1 MKRKFYSV
9 SRTLLPVSALVLGL
23 GLTACSDSDSEALL
37 QLPDGISSQV
47 QLGGNPSFCTLPI
60 EAKGEWTVSVVNDD
74 DDWLM
79 PVVSKGTGNKQL
91 LVSVDRNY
99 GNESRSAQVRFSSG
113 GENVDFTIVQ
123 GTYNEGADGANSV
136 INDNLLSYGID
147 LSNANGATDI
157 ERMVRGAVLSET
169 VLSLKDVDNYVMATK
184 INKYSVEVSN
194 FLQAEES
201 ESEITASLS
210 VNMSYGLFKLGL
222 NGDFKMYGSAVDT
235 TYKYAANVNDP
246 KLRSM
251 LKTENLYE
259 YVAPWDPELSDA
271 ETDDEKKAEE
281 EKYNTMRQTIF
292 STTFLSNYQKIVK
305 LVDEKQL
312 TVANYSSNK
321 SLKNI
326 LGRLKNQIG
335 PVMIT
340 GATKGGSINID
351 FMVSKQQAKDSME
364 VNGKL
369 DASFTS
375 LFSLNAD
382 AAASYLEKSASVTE
396 GSMLSINAT
405 GGTLSAGKALA
416 SALTDMM
423 TTDGNKKPDY
433 KTAVDNILTQIVA
446 WDETLTSDNCG
457 ITNVTVMP
465 IWNLFDGE
473 AAEIVKHYMK
483 SQYPN
488 AEDGSCP
495 YLFNVQK
502 M

>member
-47 QLGGNPSFCTLPI
+47 QLGGNPAFCTLPI

-136 INDNLLSYGID
+136 IKDNLLSYGID
-147 LSNANGATDI
+147 LNNSKGATEI
-157 ERMVRGAVLSET
+157 ESMVKEMVLSEAI
-169 VLSLKDVDNYVMATK
+169 SSSGGSVDSQDYVSETK

-194 FLQAEES
+194 FSQLEKMES
-201 ESEITASLS
+201 DITASLS
-210 VNMSYGLFKLGL
+210 VNMSFGMFKLGL
-222 NGDFKMYGSAVDT
+222 NGDFKMYGASKDSTVS
-235 TYKYAANVNDP
+235 YAANVIDP
-246 KLRSM
+246 KLRVM
-251 LKTENLYE
+251 LKTGNLYE
-259 YVAPWDPELSDA
+259 YVAPWDPELYDA
-271 ETDDEKKAEE
+271 DDPDEMKEE
-281 EKYNTMRQTIF
+281 QYNTMRQTIF
-292 STTFLSNYQKIVK
+292 STTFLSNYQKIVN
-305 LVDEKQL
+305 LVDNNQL

-321 SLKNI
+321 SLKNY
-326 LGRLKNQIG
+326 LGRLKNRIG
-335 PVMIT
+335 AVMIT
-340 GATKGGSINID
+340 GVTKGGNINID
-351 FMVSKQQAKDSME
+351 FKVNEQTSSDTMRI
-364 VNGKL
+364 NGKL

-375 LFSLNAD
+375 IFSLNAD
-382 AAASYLEKSASVTE
+382 AAATYLKESSSVTK
-396 GSMLSINAT
+396 GSTLSIHAT
-405 GGTLSAGKALA
+405 GGTLSAGKDLA
-416 SALTDMM
+416 SALTYMM
-423 TTDGNKKPDY
+423 TTEQTDFR
-433 KTAVDNILTQIVA
+433 TAVDNILTQIVT

-465 IWNLFDGE
+465 IWDLFDGE

>member
-47 QLGGNPSFCTLPI
+47 QLGGNPAFCTLPI

-99 GNESRSAQVRFSSG
+99 GNESRSALVRFSSG

-147 LSNANGATDI
+147 LSNSNGATDI
-157 ERMVRGAVLSET
+157 ESMVRGAVLSEAI
-169 VLSLKDVDNYVMATK
+169 SSSGGPVDSQDYVSETK

-194 FLQAEES
+194 FSQLEKS
-201 ESEITASLS
+201 ESDITASLS
-210 VNMSYGLFKLGL
+210 VNMSFGMFKLGL
-222 NGDFKMYGSAVDT
+222 NGDFKMYGASKDSTVS
-235 TYKYAANVNDP
+235 YAANVNDP
-246 KLRSM
+246 KLRVM
-251 LKTENLYE
+251 LQTGNLYE
-259 YVAPWDPELSDA
+259 YVAPWDPELYDA
-271 ETDDEKKAEE
+271 DDPDEMTEE
-281 EKYNTMRQTIF
+281 EYNTMRQTIF
-292 STTFLSNYQKIVK
+292 STTFLNHYQKIVK
-305 LVDEKQL
+305 LVDNNQL

-326 LGRLKNQIG
+326 LGKLKNQIG
-335 PVMIT
+335 AVMIT
-340 GATKGGSINID
+340 GVTKGGNINID
-351 FMVSKQQAKDSME
+351 FKVNEQTASDTLRI
-364 VNGKL
+364 NGKL

-382 AAASYLEKSASVTE
+382 AAATYLKESSSVTK
-396 GSMLSINAT
+396 GSTLSINAT

-416 SALTDMM
+416 SALTNMM
-423 TTDGNKKPDY
+423 TTEQTDF
-433 KTAVDNILTQIVA
+433 KTAVDKILTQIVA

-465 IWNLFDGE
+465 IWDLFDGE

>member
-1 MKRKFYSV
+1 MKRRFYSV

-60 EAKGEWTVSVVNDD
+60 KAKGEWTVSVVNDD

-147 LSNANGATDI
+147 LSNANGADDI
-157 ERMVRGAVLSET
+157 VSMVKEAVLSEAI
-169 VLSLKDVDNYVMATK
+169 LSSGGSVDPQDYVSETK

-194 FLQAEES
+194 FSQLEKS
-201 ESEITASLS
+201 ESDITASLS
-210 VNMSYGLFKLGL
+210 VNMSFGMFKLGL
-222 NGDFKMYGSAVDT
+222 NGDFKMYGASKDSTVS
-235 TYKYAANVNDP
+235 YAANVNDP
-246 KLRSM
+246 KLRVR
-251 LKTENLYE
+251 LQTGNLYE
-259 YVAPWDPELSDA
+259 YVAPWDPELYDA
-271 ETDDEKKAEE
+271 DDPDAMKEE
-281 EKYNTMRQTIF
+281 EYNTKRQTIF
-292 STTFLSNYQKIVK
+292 STKFLSYYQKIVK
-305 LVDEKQL
+305 NVDNNQL

-321 SLKNI
+321 ALKDNLRKLKNEF
-326 LGRLKNQIG
+326 GA
-335 PVMIT
+335 VMIT
-340 GATKGGSINID
+340 GVTKGGNINID
-351 FMVSKQQAKDSME
+351 FKVNEQTASDTMRI
-364 VNGKL
+364 NGKL

-382 AAASYLEKSASVTE
+382 AAATYLKESSSVTK
-396 GSMLSINAT
+396 GSTLRIIAT
-405 GGTLSAGKALA
+405 GGTLSAGEALA
-416 SALTDMM
+416 SALTSMM
-423 TTDGNKKPDY
+423 TTEQTDF

-465 IWNLFDGE
+465 IWDLFDGE